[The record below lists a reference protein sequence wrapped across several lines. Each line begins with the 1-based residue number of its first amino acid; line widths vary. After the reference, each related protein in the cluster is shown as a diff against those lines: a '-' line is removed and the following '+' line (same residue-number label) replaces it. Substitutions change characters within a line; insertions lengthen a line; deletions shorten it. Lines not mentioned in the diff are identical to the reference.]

1 MRPRGSPSRNHWRE
15 DNVFTGEI
23 ENASEETRAA
33 RRTENEPPPN
43 AVLLSSDTAFS
54 ALFDP
59 PLLLFQIFNSIDKSI
74 GKVSRNG
81 RTFLFRMLFVD
92 GLDTARRIKN

>member
-1 MRPRGSPSRNHWRE
+1 MRPRGSPSRNHRRE

-54 ALFDP
+54 TLFDP
-59 PLLLFQIFNSIDKSI
+59 SLLLFQILLFISDRSIN
-74 GKVSRNG
+74 KVSRNG
-81 RTFLFRMLFVD
+81 RTFLSRMPFVD
-92 GLDTARRIKN
+92 GLGRYTRIV